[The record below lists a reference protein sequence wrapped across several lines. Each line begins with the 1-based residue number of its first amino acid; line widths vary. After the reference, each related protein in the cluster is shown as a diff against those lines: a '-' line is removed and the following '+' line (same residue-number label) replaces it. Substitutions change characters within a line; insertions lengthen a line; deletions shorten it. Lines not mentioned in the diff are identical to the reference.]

1 MNMRNEIPILRL
13 GESYTS
19 MDLVEL
25 DLGERGTLVTHTA
38 NPGLIRRDLLKID
51 RAKKALDAIP
61 AERLADFCE
70 EAAELFLEGDLECG
84 FLGDDGGG
92 RDAHAPLGSG
102 GDESRGWGSGLQTR
116 SPYLQSPQD
125 YVEGLS
131 ALTRLPH
138 TLVRMNMGK
147 IHAAMSEIRT
157 VIGGL
162 TRKMPLEIFDKG
174 LTRDGDL
181 TINYFPTTSSLGVSL
196 PSNAPAVNSLW
207 IPAPVMKIPVLLKPG
222 REDPFTPLRIVQA
235 MIAAG
240 FPREA
245 FGHYP
250 TTHEGGDT
258 LLTCCGRG
266 IAFGSDVTVK
276 KYAPYSSI
284 SVHGTGRSKILI
296 GEDQIDRWPEF
307 VDVLVQS
314 IAANGGRSCINT
326 SAILVPRHREEIAEA
341 LAKKLAEI
349 KPLARDDGQA
359 LLCGFANP
367 AMAEGIDGMISAQ
380 LKGAGAEDVTAKYRE
395 GGARKVE
402 AFEQTYL
409 CPTLISC
416 ADRNHALANT
426 EFMFPY
432 ASIVEMP
439 QAEMVG
445 SIGETLVVSAFTE
458 DEGFIEELLLSP
470 DIERLNIGP
479 YPTNRVQW
487 EQPHEG
493 NLFEFLY
500 RRRAIQGD
508 TAGMV

>member
-1 MNMRNEIPILRL
+1 MSKRNEIPILRL
-13 GESYTS
+13 GETYRS
-19 MDLVEL
+19 MDQVEL
-25 DLGERGTLVTHTA
+25 DLGEKGTLVTHTA
-38 NPGLIRRDLLKID
+38 NPGLIRRDLLQIGK
-51 RAKKALDAIP
+51 AKAALDAIP
-61 AERLADFCE
+61 AETLADYCE
-70 EAAELFLEGDLECG
+70 EAAGLFLEGDLECG
-84 FLGDDGGG
+84 VESGDDAGTGVGGRGCGGG
-92 RDAHAPLGSG
+92 LETHAPV
-102 GDESRGWGSGLQTR
+102 
-116 SPYLQSPQD
+116 LQSPQD
-125 YVEGLS
+125 YVESLS

-147 IHAAMSEIRT
+147 IHSAMSEIRT

-181 TINYFPTTSSLGVSL
+181 TINYFPTTTSLGVSL

-240 FPREA
+240 FPKEA
-245 FGHYP
+245 FGYYP

-258 LLTCCGRG
+258 LLTSCGRG
-266 IAFGSDVTVK
+266 ISFGSDVTVK
-276 KYAPYSSI
+276 KYAPYPSI

-296 GEDQIDRWPEF
+296 GEDMVDRWEEF
-307 VDVLVQS
+307 VDVMVQS
-314 IAANGGRSCINT
+314 ISANGGRSCINT
-326 SAILVPRHREEIAEA
+326 SAILVPRHREKIAEA
-341 LAKKLAEI
+341 VAKRLAEI
-349 KPLARDDGQA
+349 QPLARDDENA

-367 AMAEGIDGMISAQ
+367 AMAEGIDGMISSQ
-380 LKGAGAEDVTAKYRE
+380 LKGEGAEDVTARFRKGE
-395 GGARKVE
+395 LKVE

-409 CPTLISC
+409 CPTLVSC
-416 ADRNHALANT
+416 TDRDHALANT

-458 DEGFIEELLLSP
+458 DEGFIEELLLSA

-508 TAGMV
+508 TAGLA